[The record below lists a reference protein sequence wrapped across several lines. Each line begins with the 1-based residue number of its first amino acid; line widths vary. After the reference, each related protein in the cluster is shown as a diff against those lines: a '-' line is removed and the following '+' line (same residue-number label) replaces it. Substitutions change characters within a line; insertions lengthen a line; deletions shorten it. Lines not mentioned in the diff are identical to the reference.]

1 MKTLSLVIVIFIVAA
16 SLPWGLSPTAMAAGC
31 PPGTVA
37 PATRLPQ
44 DTTSYPP
51 GVTYSMGPKVAGPFT
66 VSAKT
71 SEFTN
76 LGTVLEKGKPYY
88 IRGEGVVSFWGD
100 WDHGVDSVYLYDHW
114 DRRNVLEIWGALELK
129 DPDIHLSEAIEKQT
143 WGLSPKPAVY
153 NPQHVYEGVVFGA
166 GKPLQARV
174 FDGGDYVTN
183 SGNLTLTVYQ
193 AIPSA
198 TTGPGTTGATVWGL
212 SPRSTSDS
220 CSSNVFYLGV
230 LMGFARAAIENNV
243 DRNWAAAMLDQGK
256 PVAAAIGLPT
266 VGLDDIATR
275 ARGSVPTGDL
285 LNSLNDYGVTVRRQV
300 DRLCEC
306 PVFDAGTAFGVAEAG
321 SGANLPQNIVA
332 PALSGAAGALGECEV
347 DLGARIGPL
356 VDRLQRREPSLTV
369 YPDIAAVRVD
379 VQGNYLDSLCRCAFP
394 SWAGKWATS
403 YGVMILQVTGD
414 QVTGTLDWKEGK
426 IDGVISDGGRTLTGY
441 WSQAPS
447 YAPPRDRGGFVFRLD
462 EDGLRWSGTWG
473 YGENSTGDGW
483 SGDRGAP

>member
-1 MKTLSLVIVIFIVAA
+1 VKTFSLVIAIFIVAA
-16 SLPWGLSPTAMAAGC
+16 SLPWGLSSTAMAAGC
-31 PPGTVA
+31 PARTPA
-37 PATRLPQ
+37 PAIRLPQ
-44 DTTSYPP
+44 DTASYPP

-66 VSAKT
+66 LSAKK
-71 SEFTN
+71 SEFSD

-114 DRRNVLEIWGALELK
+114 DRRNVLEIWSALELK

-143 WGLSPKPAVY
+143 GKPAVY

-183 SGNLTLTVYQ
+183 SGDLTLTVYQ

-198 TTGPGTTGATVWGL
+198 ATGTGTTLGTTGSG
-212 SPRSTSDS
+212 STSDS

-230 LMGFARAAIENNV
+230 LMGFARSAIENNV
-243 DRNWAAAMLDQGK
+243 DRNWAASMLEQGK

-285 LNSLNDYGVTVRRQV
+285 LNSLNDYGLTVRRQV

-306 PVFDAGTAFGVAEAG
+306 PVFDAGTA
-321 SGANLPQNIVA
+321 P
-332 PALSGAAGALGECEV
+332 
-347 DLGARIGPL
+347 
-356 VDRLQRREPSLTV
+356 
-369 YPDIAAVRVD
+369 
-379 VQGNYLDSLCRCAFP
+379 
-394 SWAGKWATS
+394 
-403 YGVMILQVTGD
+403 
-414 QVTGTLDWKEGK
+414 
-426 IDGVISDGGRTLTGY
+426 
-441 WSQAPS
+441 
-447 YAPPRDRGGFVFRLD
+447 
-462 EDGLRWSGTWG
+462 
-473 YGENSTGDGW
+473 
-483 SGDRGAP
+483 